1 MKPLEQ
7 INVTHTKKS
16 KKLDFRPNLLRF
28 FVEFFI
34 EFDKATLNERVGDA
48 WATKKKTL
56 SVRLSNL
63 IGIPIMG

>member
-48 WATKKKTL
+48 WATKKNTF
-56 SVRLSNL
+56 R
-63 IGIPIMG
+63 

>member
-7 INVTHTKKS
+7 INVTHT

-34 EFDKATLNERVGDA
+34 EFDKATLNERVGDS
-48 WATKKKTL
+48 WAEFPL
-56 SVRLSNL
+56 GCL
-63 IGIPIMG
+63 I